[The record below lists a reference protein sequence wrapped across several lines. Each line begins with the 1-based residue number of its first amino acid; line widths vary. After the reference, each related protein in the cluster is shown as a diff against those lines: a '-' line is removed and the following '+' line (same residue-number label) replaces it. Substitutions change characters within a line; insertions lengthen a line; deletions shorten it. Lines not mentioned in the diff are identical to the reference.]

1 MKKISHISRTE
12 LNMFSEHDL
21 DFILNQDKLK
31 DFIGLPFSMENFS
44 EQVKLK
50 KNSFDQEKRNVLTE
64 VLSEQYQH
72 LNNND
77 LAINQINRLKESNT
91 YTVTTGHQLCL
102 LGGPMYF
109 FLKIIHVINLSKAL
123 NKKYPNHHFVPVFWM
138 ASEDHDSAEIDHLHL
153 FNKQIKWEHNQT
165 GAVGRFNN
173 EGLEDVFEHLLS
185 LFNEERREE
194 LKVIFS
200 TIKGE
205 NYGKAFMSWLHEIFT
220 EHGLIIIDGDNKQ
233 LKDLF
238 KPVMEL
244 ELKEG
249 FSNHSVQQTN
259 EKLKLKKR
267 KTQVHSRDI
276 NLFYL
281 TNNERTRI
289 IKKEHGFNI
298 GERSFSLADLL
309 TMLNDRADQFSPN
322 AILRPLYQEFILP
335 NLCYVGGMAEMNYWA
350 QLKGVFEKTNIPYP
364 LLQMRSNSLWLD
376 LATNKKMEKSG
387 LTVKDLFEDLPS
399 LKKKFIQKNDTEPLN
414 EEEIDQRLNQL
425 RESIR
430 ASSSEQKNINTWI
443 GSELKKI
450 EKSIDQIKNKI
461 LKEKKKSHEVDL
473 IRIEK
478 IKESLFPNGHL
489 QERHQ
494 NLLHF
499 CNRNSYQSIINDLSM
514 SIDPLNKG
522 FTIISEQNDTK

>member
-1 MKKISHISRTE
+1 MKKVSHISRKE
-12 LNMFSEHDL
+12 LNLFSKNDL
-21 DFILNQDKLK
+21 DFISHQENLK

-44 EQVKLK
+44 EQVHLK

-77 LAINQINRLKESNT
+77 LAIDQINRLKDSNT
-91 YTVTTGHQLCL
+91 YTITTGHQLCL

-109 FLKIIHVINLSKAL
+109 FLKIIHVINLSKIL
-123 NKKYPNHHFVPVFWM
+123 NEKHPENHFIPVFWM
-138 ASEDHDSAEIDHLHL
+138 ASEDHDSDEIDHLHL
-153 FNKQIKWEHNQT
+153 FNKQIKWEHNQR

-194 LKVIFS
+194 LKVIFN
-200 TIKGE
+200 TIKGD
-205 NYGKAFMSWLHEIFT
+205 NYGEAFMNWLHEIFS
-220 EHGLIIIDGDNKQ
+220 EQGLIIIDGDNKE

-238 KPVMEL
+238 KPIIEL

-249 FSNHSVQQTN
+249 FSNHSIQETN
-259 EKLKLKKR
+259 EKLKKLKR
-267 KTQVHSRDI
+267 KTQVHSREI

-281 TNNERTRI
+281 TENERKRI
-289 IKKEHGFNI
+289 IKTEQGFSI
-298 GERSFSLADLL
+298 GDQTYSLHELL
-309 TMLNDRADQFSPN
+309 SMLSEQADQFSPN
-322 AILRPLYQEFILP
+322 AVLRPIYQEYILP

-350 QLKGVFEKTNIPYP
+350 QLKGVFEKANLPYP
-364 LLQMRSNSLWLD
+364 LLQFRANLLWMD
-376 LATNKKMEKSG
+376 LGATKKIEKLG

-399 LKKKFIQKNDTEPLN
+399 IKKKHVQKNDTAPLN
-414 EEEIDQRLNQL
+414 DEEIARGLNL
-425 RESIR
+425 LETSLR
-430 ASSSEQKNINTWI
+430 ASSSEQKNLDAWI

-450 EKSIDQIKNKI
+450 EKSIDQIKSKI
-461 LKEKKKSHEVDL
+461 LKEKKKNHEDDL
-473 IRIEK
+473 VRIEK
-478 IKESLFPNGHL
+478 IKDTLFPKGHL

-499 CNRNSYQSIINDLSM
+499 CNRNSFQSVINDLSIA
-514 SIDPLNKG
+514 IDPLNND
-522 FTIISEQNDTK
+522 FTIIAEENDPK